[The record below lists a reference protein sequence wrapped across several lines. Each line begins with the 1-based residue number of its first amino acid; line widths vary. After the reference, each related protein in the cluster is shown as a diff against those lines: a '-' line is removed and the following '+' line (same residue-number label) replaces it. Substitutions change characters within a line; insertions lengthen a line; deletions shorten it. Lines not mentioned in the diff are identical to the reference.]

1 MGKYPCRGTS
11 LLLDTNSIKQT
22 HMQKKTQK
30 KHFNILNISYLY
42 LRISVIFCIFVLK
55 IKTIQYMK
63 IKKSDMNIIHIINN
77 AEAIWLR
84 FRWKNGTPVCPYCER
99 KTKQYLCKNNRYKCN
114 HCNRKYSSRVKTIF
128 QNSKLSTAQILC
140 AIFIILAENAISTGD
155 LARMI
160 NVSYNTSWFLVKRL
174 QHALNQDTP
183 LSGLV
188 ALDEVYLGGKWK
200 NKHWKKKLELLHYW
214 GVIPPEQQYFNASE
228 AFQAMS
234 LSKTPVLGGNDGNNI
249 FLKILPNNFNSK
261 NIKTILEQHTKD
273 VVLYVSDDSP
283 LYCDLSTVRE
293 INCHSR
299 KQYISPNGYS
309 SNSIEGTF
317 SHYQRQFRYATTH
330 CKDYYL
336 QLYLDLF
343 VFKWNTRNCTM
354 EESWS
359 CLFGCITKTTC
370 RYKDIREYCK
380 QQNSKDTVKIIK
392 QKKREEEQ
400 YIIDSLENK
409 SCIVTSITTKK

>member
-1 MGKYPCRGTS
+1 MINT
-11 LLLDTNSIKQT
+11 
-22 HMQKKTQK
+22 
-30 KHFNILNISYLY
+30 LNISLLN
-42 LRISVIFCIFVLK
+42 LRILIIFCIFVLK

-63 IKKSDMNIIHIINN
+63 IKKSDMNLIHIIEN
-77 AEAIWLR
+77 AEEIWLR
-84 FRWKNGTPVCPYCER
+84 FRWKDGLPVCPYCER
-99 KTKQYLCKNNRYKCN
+99 KTKQYHCKGNRYKCN
-114 HCNRKYSSRVKTIF
+114 HCNRKYSSRVNTVF
-128 QNSKLSTAQILC
+128 QNSKLSTTQIVC
-140 AIFIILAENAISTGD
+140 AIFIVLAENAISASN
-155 LARMI
+155 LARI
-160 NVSYNTSWFLVKRL
+160 IHVSYNTSWFLVKRL

-183 LSGLV
+183 ISGII
-188 ALDEVYLGGKWK
+188 ALDEVYLGGKWR
-200 NKHWKKKLELLHYW
+200 NKHWKRKLELLHYW
-214 GVIPPEQQYFNASE
+214 GIIPPEQQYFNKSE
-228 AFQAMS
+228 ASQAMN
-234 LSKTPVLGGNDGNNI
+234 LSKTPVLGGSNGSVI
-249 FLKILPNNFNSK
+249 FLKILPNNFDAK
-261 NIKTILEQHTKD
+261 NIKTLLEKHTKD
-273 VVLYVSDDSP
+273 VDLFISDDSS
-283 LYCDLSTVRE
+283 LYNGISNE

-317 SHYQRQFRYATTH
+317 SHYKKYFWCAATH

-380 QQNSKDTVKIIK
+380 QQSSKDSIKIMK

-400 YIIDSLENK
+400 YVIDSLENK
-409 SCIVTSITTKK
+409 HSIITSVKIKNNF